1 MNGWTRKN
9 GHVVADLSPQE
20 AAVIR
25 GLVGQI
31 REMLTARAEEAP
43 QDELAELTG
52 IRTGPATPPED
63 RVLARLLPDF
73 YRQDPITGD
82 SPDTG
87 ETEEEKADA
96 SAAMRSLHE
105 PDVLEQK
112 TSVAT
117 VVLDTC
123 PHQGGKVRLTGEQ
136 AHGWL
141 SALNDVR
148 LALGTALDVQ
158 EEMPEEP
165 PEDDLQ
171 REHLGVYQWLTW
183 VQDSLVEA
191 VAS

>member
-1 MNGWTRKN
+1 MNGWKRKN
-9 GHVVADLSPQE
+9 GHVVADLTPQE

-31 REMLTARAEEAP
+31 KDMLAARASEAP

-52 IRTGPATPPED
+52 IRTGPSTAPQD

-73 YRQDPITGD
+73 FRDDEAAAGGV
-82 SPDTG
+82 PDDLTD
-87 ETEEEKADA
+87 TTDA
-96 SAAMRSLHE
+96 SAAMRSLYE
-105 PDVLEQK
+105 PELLASK
-112 TSVAT
+112 TGCAE
-117 VVLDTC
+117 VVLSTC
-123 PHQGGKVRLTGEQ
+123 PRQGGRIRLTAEE
-136 AHGWL
+136 AEGWL

-148 LALGTALDVQ
+148 LALGEALDVR

-171 REHLGVYQWLTW
+171 REHFGVYHWLTW

-191 VAS
+191 VTS

>member
-1 MNGWTRKN
+1 MNGWKRKN
-9 GHVVADLSPQE
+9 GQVVADLSPQE

-31 REMLTARAEEAP
+31 KDMLTARAGEAP

-52 IRTGPATPPED
+52 IRTGPSTPPQD

-73 YRQDPITGD
+73 FRGDDAVADDVPGDVTDP
-82 SPDTG
+82 
-87 ETEEEKADA
+87 ADA

-105 PDVLEQK
+105 PELLANK
-112 TSVAT
+112 TGFAE
-117 VVLDTC
+117 VVLATC
-123 PHQGGKVRLTGEQ
+123 PRQGGRIRLTAEE
-136 AHGWL
+136 AEGWL

-148 LALGTALDVQ
+148 LALGEALDVR
-158 EEMPEEP
+158 EEMPDEP

-171 REHLGVYQWLTW
+171 REHFGVYQWLTW

-191 VAS
+191 VTS